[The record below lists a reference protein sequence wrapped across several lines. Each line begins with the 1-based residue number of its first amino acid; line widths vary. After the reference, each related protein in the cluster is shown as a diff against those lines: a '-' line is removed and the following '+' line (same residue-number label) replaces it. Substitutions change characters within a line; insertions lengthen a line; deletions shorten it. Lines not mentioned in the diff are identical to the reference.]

1 MLGEEAGSI
10 RESIGVSDNTVC
22 EDVSERERKR
32 DDDLCAI
39 LHLFQS
45 CVEDSYRV
53 IRWTSVEWY
62 RRLREG
68 RGQTWE
74 VVWSCIVDR

>member
-10 RESIGVSDNTVC
+10 RECIGVSDNTVC

-39 LHLFQS
+39 LHFFQS
-45 CVEDSYRV
+45 CTEDSYRV
-53 IRWTSVEWY
+53 IRWTPVEWY

-68 RGQTWE
+68 RGHTRE
-74 VVWSCIVDR
+74 GVWSCIVDR